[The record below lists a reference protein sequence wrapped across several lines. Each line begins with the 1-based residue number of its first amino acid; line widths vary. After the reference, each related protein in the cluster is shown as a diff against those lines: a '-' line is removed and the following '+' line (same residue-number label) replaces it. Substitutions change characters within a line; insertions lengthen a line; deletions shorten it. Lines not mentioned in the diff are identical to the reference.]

1 MNHAKHLK
9 WYLSLTRLQELTSA
23 VSKTKSSNS
32 WKKTFSMMS
41 LYKKSMIKSMVSNN
55 LNQSHVKAGTTN
67 PLTSET
73 VHLFKCENHSVLFT
87 FKIL

>member
-1 MNHAKHLK
+1 MN
-9 WYLSLTRLQELTSA
+9 
-23 VSKTKSSNS
+23 
-32 WKKTFSMMS
+32 

-67 PLTSET
+67 PLTSEI

-87 FKIL
+87 FKILWWSVSLQLFSNVSS